1 MVRPA
6 RLWGGRM
13 ISSRRMR
20 TAIGGGMV
28 AAGVLLGIAAVVPAA
43 GASGNEGTIKVTQDS
58 ECGGPDNQPKVES
71 PFYTGGFGFTGV
83 EEFTLTFETQPGG
96 SQALSVSGQTEE
108 DGTFCEGPLTLPVG
122 SYKVT
127 YTDPTGNKS
136 KVFSVGVGAT
146 TPPTTEPPTTEPP
159 TTEPPTTEPPTTTP
173 PTTSTGGGEDGGEAE
188 APTTAAGDATGGG
201 DALADTG
208 AGSAGLLALAAA
220 LLLGG
225 LVLLAG
231 NRIVGARI
239 H

>member
-1 MVRPA
+1 
-6 RLWGGRM
+6 M
-13 ISSRRMR
+13 ISSRGIR

-28 AAGVLLGIAAVVPAA
+28 AAGVLLGIAAVVPTA

-108 DGTFCEGPLTLPVG
+108 DGTFCEGPLTLAAG

-136 KVFSVGVGAT
+136 KVFSVSVGAT
-146 TPPTTEPPTTEPP
+146 PPPTTEPP